1 MNLRHRRCGVYWLFV
16 ALAVVSGCTGCTGD
30 SGGATP
36 GSQGRGR
43 IVKASDARIEESSK
57 PYREAPNMALGGTIT
72 GFVGIDGDLPADTV
86 TTVTVDEPICG
97 SSLPNT
103 ALVHADSGLG
113 NVLVWLTDVQEGKPL
128 PIERRTELLNE
139 RCQLVPRVQGVVVG
153 TTVNVRSDDRLP
165 HTTVLLRAGSSDT
178 LGRIPLTDDG
188 QVVPNEKLATKPG
201 MIEARCV
208 QHSWT
213 RGYIGVFGHPYFAV
227 TEATGT
233 FRLDSVPPGRY
244 QLIAW
249 HERGADRIEREVEV
263 KNGEAAVIN
272 IKVKLR

>member
-1 MNLRHRRCGVYWLFV
+1 MR
-16 ALAVVSGCTGCTGD
+16 
-30 SGGATP
+30 
-36 GSQGRGR
+36 
-43 IVKASDARIEESSK
+43 ASDAMIEQSSK
-57 PYREAPNMALGGTIT
+57 PYREASNMAPGGTIA
-72 GFVGIDGDLPADTV
+72 GFVGIDGDLPADTLMAV
-86 TTVTVDEPICG
+86 TTDEPICG
-97 SSLPNT
+97 SSLPNS

-165 HTTVLLRAGSSDT
+165 HTTVLLRAGSTDT
-178 LGRIPLTDDG
+178 LARIPLTDDG

-227 TEATGT
+227 TEARGT

-249 HERGADRIEREVEV
+249 HERGKERVEREVEV
-263 KNGEAAVIN
+263 RAGEASVIN
-272 IKVKLR
+272 LKVKLK